1 MVAVTL
7 DGKARSLE
15 LPPEC
20 LSVAQAASFA
30 KRQLGAAWADACT
43 PSPLQPS
50 MCRFERGPLEDL
62 SGISDGE
69 HPRTNG
75 QV

>member
-30 KRQLGAAWADACT
+30 KRQLGPPGPTRARHRPCSRLCAALNMG
-43 PSPLQPS
+43 P
-50 MCRFERGPLEDL
+50 CR
-62 SGISDGE
+62 
-69 HPRTNG
+69 T
-75 QV
+75 